1 MPPGRATTPPGPA
14 STYFHVLVR
23 RSLLRYASAFNLN
36 EADVLRQF
44 VKPWQQGGRV
54 LLDGRAWDPIEC
66 RLTIYEGP
74 RLSTQQRSFGQ
85 GWSNALKFGENVT
98 HEILSRRFESDE
110 PKVRG
115 KSTADHP
122 LKTRSR
128 LTLWGRLDRVPGWLA
143 TMADVITV
151 GSVLIPIIAA
161 GAKLM
166 GAW

>member
-14 STYFHVLVR
+14 SAYFHVLVR
-23 RSLLRYASAFNLN
+23 RSLLRNASAFNLN

-85 GWSNALKFGENVT
+85 GWNNAVKFGENVT
-98 HEILSRRFESDE
+98 HEILTRRFVGDE
-110 PKVRG
+110 PEVAKR
-115 KSTADHP
+115 SIADHLP
-122 LKTRSR
+122 STRSR

-151 GSVLIPIIAA
+151 GSFLVGAIAG